1 MSKQAGPI
9 TFAFGAV
16 AGVFGGF
23 VLGVFFGK
31 YVLQL
36 FTLLYHVVDRRGDSD
51 KERLKFEL
59 LLQ

>member
-1 MSKQAGPI
+1 MFRQGGPI
-9 TFAFGAV
+9 TFVVGV
-16 AGVFGGF
+16 ATGVFGGF

-36 FTLLYHVVDRRGDSD
+36 VSLLYGVIDRRGGSD
-51 KERLKFEL
+51 EDRLKFEL

>member
-1 MSKQAGPI
+1 MSKQKGPV
-9 TFAFGAV
+9 TFAFGAL

-23 VLGVFFGK
+23 LLGVIFGK

-36 FTLLYHVVDRRGDSD
+36 FTLLYHFVDRKGDSD

>member
-1 MSKQAGPI
+1 MFKQGGPI
-9 TFAFGAV
+9 TFVVGAM

-23 VLGVFFGK
+23 VLGVLFGK

-36 FTLLYHVVDRRGDSD
+36 VTLLYGLLDRRGSSD
-51 KERLKFEL
+51 EDRLKFEL